1 MSIPE
6 IVLPRLDFI
15 SETNLTKKAWSRMVR
30 FLGRLNSFYSV
41 PHTNVINWMKAVGQ
55 LLLPEAYNPE
65 TIPEV
70 GELDEMGTFVGQK
83 NKIWLWIILPRT
95 CL

>member
-30 FLGRLNSFYSV
+30 FLGRVKAV

-65 TIPEV
+65 KIPEV

-83 NKIWLWIILPRT
+83 NKIWLWRILPRT